1 MMHFCIA
8 DTFTGSLARLTGDEQ
23 KAVKTAAFDLQMNPS
38 APRFSFH
45 KLDRARDRDFWSI
58 RVTRDI
64 RLIIH
69 KTADNL
75 LLCYVDH
82 HDAAYRWAERRR
94 LERHPRTGAAL
105 FVEIR
110 ETVREIEVP
119 RYVEVGAPVAET
131 PDTLPTATIPAGPKP
146 PIFANTSKEVLL
158 SYGVPVDWLNDV
170 RNANE
175 DDLLDIAEH
184 LPGEAAE
191 ALLELAVGGTPVSG
205 QPVASTYAFESRD
218 AHEPA
223 DVAGEP
229 DDEVP
234 ESAGTDD
241 AADPFEHPDAQRR
254 FRVVHDTDELE
265 RALEYPWDKWAIFL
279 HPAQRQIV
287 KINHVGPFRVY
298 GSAGTGKSVV
308 AMHRSVFLAENNP
321 DARILVTTF
330 NDTLANDLRTKLRRL
345 VHNKPRL
352 ADQLEVDAIDTV
364 GERLYRA
371 EFGPPRIAGRDVI
384 EELVSEAAIKTKS
397 SEFSHRFFID
407 EWENVVD
414 AWQLKSWESYRDV
427 RRLGRKTRLSAE
439 RRSIFWNIF
448 EKVNAG
454 LRDRGLVTRANI
466 YYSLATKLKERRSP
480 PFDFVVVDEAQDIS
494 VAQLRFLAA
503 LGVQQTNGL
512 FFVGDLGQ
520 RIFQTP
526 FSWKALGV
534 DVRGRSQVLRF
545 NYRTSHQVRVQA
557 DRLLEPEIADVDG
570 NVEDR
575 RGTVSS
581 FSGEKPEMNVLET
594 EQEEGKAIGRWLR
607 EHLEE
612 GVRLEEIGIFVRSAR
627 ELDRACEAA
636 SNAGLTYQV
645 LDEGVETAKDRV
657 SISTMHRAKGLEFRA
672 VAVMACDD
680 EVIPL
685 QERIESVSDESDLKD
700 VYDTERHLLYVACT
714 RARDHLLITGVA
726 PASEFLDDM
735 QG

>member
-1 MMHFCIA
+1 MMQFRIA

-38 APRFSFH
+38 SPGFSFH
-45 KLDRARDRDFWSI
+45 KLDRARDKDFWSV

-64 RLIIH
+64 RLIVH
-69 KTADNL
+69 KTASNL

-82 HDAAYRWAERRR
+82 HDAAYHWAERRR
-94 LERHPRTGAAL
+94 LERHPRTGAAQL
-105 FVEIR
+105 VEIR

-119 RYVEVGAPVAET
+119 RYVDAEAQITESADAPPASKPAES
-131 PDTLPTATIPAGPKP
+131 KP
-146 PIFANTSKEVLL
+146 PIFEDTSDEVLL
-158 SYGVPVDWLNDV
+158 SYGVPVDWLDDI

-191 ALLELAVGGTPVSG
+191 ALLELAVGETPVSG
-205 QPVASTYAFESRD
+205 QPVASSYAFESRD
-218 AHEPA
+218 VHESA

-229 DDEVP
+229 DDETS
-234 ESAGTDD
+234 ESTGTDD
-241 AADPFEHPDAQRR
+241 VADPFEHPDAQRR
-254 FRVVHDTDELE
+254 FRVVHDADELE
-265 RALEYPWDKWAIFL
+265 RALEYPWDKWALFL
-279 HPAQRQIV
+279 HPTQRQIV
-287 KINHVGPFRVY
+287 EISHTGPFRVS

-308 AMHRSVFLAENNP
+308 AMHRAVFLAENNS
-321 DARILVTTF
+321 DVRILLTTF
-330 NDTLANDLRTKLRRL
+330 SETLANDLRSKLRRL
-345 VHNKPRL
+345 VHNRPRL
-352 ADQLEVDAIDTV
+352 ADQLEVDTLDTV

-371 EFGPPRIAGRDVI
+371 EFGFPRIAGSDVI
-384 EELVSEAAIKTKS
+384 KELVSENEDETKS
-397 SEFSHRFFID
+397 GKFSHRFLMD
-407 EWENVVD
+407 EWVNVVD

-427 RRLGRKTRLSAE
+427 RRLGRKTRLSVE
-439 RRSIFWNIF
+439 SRSDLWNIF
-448 EKVNAG
+448 ERVNAG
-454 LRDRGLVTRANI
+454 IRDRGLVTRANV
-466 YYSLATKLKERRSP
+466 YGSLASKLKERRNP

-494 VAQLRFLAA
+494 VAQLCFLAA
-503 LGVQQTNGL
+503 LGAQQTNGL
-512 FFVGDLGQ
+512 FFAGDLGQ

-534 DVRGRSQVLRF
+534 DVRGRSQVLRL
-545 NYRTSHQVRVQA
+545 NYRTSHQIRVQA

-570 NVEDR
+570 NIEDR

-581 FSGEKPEMNVLET
+581 FSGEEPEMNVLET
-594 EQEEGKAIGRWLR
+594 EQEENKAVGRWLQKR
-607 EHLEE
+607 VEE
-612 GVRLEEIGIFVRSAR
+612 GVRPEEIGIFVRSDR
-627 ELDRACEAA
+627 QLDRSRDAA
-636 SNAGLTYQV
+636 SNAGLTFQI
-645 LDEGVETAKDRV
+645 LDKGVETAKDCV

-735 QG
+735 RG